1 MGCAPHARILDHTPE
16 EPDVVTPVDEGETPE
31 RADTPVP
38 IVDVHELAAPDD
50 HCERIAAA
58 DEPLSIDP
66 DAPNSGALM
75 TMHRGE
81 IVGMPLADTTFAT
94 NVTATIA
101 STTVTQT
108 FVNAFDRP
116 IEALYTFPLPHDAA
130 VDSYAFRFAGRE
142 IKGVIKRR
150 AEAVADYAKAKATG
164 KTAALLEQE
173 RPNVFTQSLANLP
186 PGARIDVE
194 IHLVQPLAPTRGR
207 YELALPTVVAP
218 RYTKN
223 TSDVAR
229 LSAPVLST
237 DRRTCGDLHITVA
250 FDGGS
255 LVDDVR
261 SEAHRVRTTTKARS
275 TVVELDEDFA
285 LLNRDF
291 VLSWSRGGTGP
302 HATMLT
308 EARDGERWF
317 SLTIEP
323 PDLVDEADAPAREL
337 IFVLDASGSMS
348 GEPIA
353 LAKATMAKFLHGL
366 RKGDAFQV
374 VRFSDRASGLGETL
388 VPASDENVARALE
401 YVEGLESEGG
411 TEMTAGIQAA
421 LGFPHD
427 EDRVRF
433 VVFLTDGF
441 IGDEARVFEL
451 VEREIDDAR
460 LFSVGIGASVNRY
473 LLDGMARV
481 GRGDVAYANLEE
493 DPTPIV
499 ERLYTQLDRPAITDL
514 AVDFGKT
521 KVEAVVPTRIPDLL
535 ADRPVVL
542 FGRMRGA
549 AHGDVL
555 VHGKRGGAPVTL
567 RVPVHAVEQHEASGL
582 ASTWARQRIAELMLT
597 PAYLRGRAP
606 AVGRI
611 EKQVIDLSLRHRVL
625 TELTAFVA
633 IDNVTHVDGKGTAT
647 TVVQGVD
654 LAEGMAQEFSWG
666 HVGPDASTHGS
677 GGGSGSGSGYGSGA
691 GRGFGGRGTRAP
703 RIRQSQAQVMGSIDR
718 HIIRRIVR
726 AHLGEIRGCYNAALV
741 RDPNAKGRVVVQ
753 FTIGK
758 LGLVHVAA
766 IQESEIDDAA
776 LGKCITSKV
785 RKWKFPVSADA
796 SAAVVSYPFVLQ
808 PTDEAQGAVQSPGR
822 ASLAHTGE

>member
-1 MGCAPHARILDHTPE
+1 MGSRAGITLLWFALGCAPHVRILDHAIE
-16 EPDVVTPVDEGETPE
+16 EPDTPVDDDELAEVDD
-31 RADTPVP
+31 ADTTVP
-38 IVDVHELAAPDD
+38 IADAHAPSIPDD
-50 HCERIAAA
+50 HCERLAAA
-58 DEPLSIDP
+58 TEPLPIDP
-66 DAPNSGALM
+66 EAENGGALM
-75 TMHRGE
+75 TTHRGE
-81 IVGMPLADTTFAT
+81 IVAMPLADTTFAT

-108 FVNAFDRP
+108 FVNAFERP
-116 IEALYTFPLPHDAA
+116 IEAVYTFPLPHDAA

-150 AEAVADYAKAKATG
+150 ADAVADYEEAKSTG

-173 RPNVFTQSLANLP
+173 RPNIFTQHLANLP
-186 PGARIDVE
+186 PGARVEVE
-194 IHLVQPLAPTRGR
+194 IHLVQPLAPRQGR

-218 RYTKN
+218 RYTQN
-223 TSDVAR
+223 TADGER
-229 LSAPVLST
+229 ITPPVLPTELRS
-237 DRRTCGDLHITVA
+237 CGDLHISVA

-255 LVDDVR
+255 LVERVE
-261 SEAHRVRTTTKARS
+261 SEAHRVRTTTKPS
-275 TVVELDEDFA
+275 GTLVELDEDFA

-291 VLSWSRGGTGP
+291 VLSWSRGGNGP

-323 PDLVDEADAPAREL
+323 PDLVDDEDAPAREL

-366 RKGDAFQV
+366 RPGDAFQV

-388 VPASDENVARALE
+388 VPANDENVARALE
-401 YVEGLESEGG
+401 YVETLQSEGG
-411 TEMTAGIQAA
+411 TEMTAGIHAA
-421 LGFPHD
+421 FGFPHD

-441 IGDEARVFEL
+441 IGDEAQVFEL
-451 VEREIDDAR
+451 VEREIADAR
-460 LFSVGIGASVNRY
+460 LFSIGIGASVNRY

-481 GRGDVAYANLEE
+481 GRGDVAYANLAE

-521 KVEAVVPTRIPDLL
+521 DVETVVPARIPDLL

-542 FGRMRGA
+542 FGRMKGTPRG
-549 AHGDVL
+549 DIL
-555 VHGKRGGAPVTL
+555 VHGNRGGEPVTL
-567 RVPVHAVEQHEASGL
+567 RVPVHAVEQRDASGI
-582 ASTWARQRIAELMLT
+582 ASSWARQRIAELMLK
-597 PAYLRGRAP
+597 PAYLRGRQP

-633 IDNVTHVDGKGTAT
+633 IDNVKHIDGKGTAT

-654 LAEGMAQEFSWG
+654 LAEGMAQQFAWG
-666 HVGPDASTHGS
+666 HVAPEGH
-677 GGGSGSGSGYGSGA
+677 GSGSGSGSGFGSGSGA
-691 GRGFGGRGTRAP
+691 GFGGRGSRVPQVRQARATVKG
-703 RIRQSQAQVMGSIDR
+703 ALDH

-741 RDPNAKGRVVVQ
+741 RDASAKGRIVVQ

-758 LGLVHVAA
+758 LGLVHAAA
-766 IQESEIDDAA
+766 IQESEIADEA
-776 LGKCITSKV
+776 LGKCIAAKV
-785 RKWKFPVSADA
+785 RKWKFPVSVDA
-796 SAAVVSYPFVLQ
+796 SVAVVSYPFVLQ
-808 PTDEAQGAVQSPGR
+808 PSEPPPPR
-822 ASLAHTGE
+822 R